1 MAPNVALRFGAKPN
15 MSLLAQLEP
24 RRLMITKHQK
34 QVKAKTVT
42 HHRQGPPPQQG
53 LLIDSGLALC
63 CPFPS
68 WVSGLGSTWGW

>member
-1 MAPNVALRFGAKPN
+1 
-15 MSLLAQLEP
+15 
-24 RRLMITKHQK
+24 MITKHQK

-42 HHRQGPPPQQG
+42 QHRQGPPTQQG